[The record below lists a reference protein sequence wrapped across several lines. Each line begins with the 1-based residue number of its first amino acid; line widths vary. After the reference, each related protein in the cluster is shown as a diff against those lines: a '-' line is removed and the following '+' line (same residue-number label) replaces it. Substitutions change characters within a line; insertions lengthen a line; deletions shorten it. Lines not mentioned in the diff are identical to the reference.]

1 MSGLEWPIIICL
13 SIIFVSVLGLI
24 HCGIM
29 LKRSNK
35 VYDFRGELID
45 LVFIEV
51 EGFKERKE
59 LYDKYSYDNMLNKF
73 WVPLTLED
81 WYEED
86 EIKVLKGSI

>member
-13 SIIFVSVLGLI
+13 SIIFVCILGLI
-24 HCGIM
+24 HCEIL

-35 VYDFRGELID
+35 VYDFRCELID
-45 LVFIEV
+45 LVFVEV
-51 EGFKERKE
+51 EGYEERKE

-73 WVPLTLED
+73 WVPLELEY

-86 EIKVLKGSI
+86 EIKVLKGTI